1 MPSSRRSRN
10 LPLEDSLIPSSTS
23 SRSKK
28 PSSKAKADAAR
39 KARADAAARTIV
51 EAAAKAN
58 TAGAAVKAKG
68 HIIGN
73 SKAAKKAREA
83 HAAELQRRADA
94 ADRVRAQISQE
105 ERARSAEVAQFGEEE
120 TLRRRREERE
130 ARDIVDEL
138 PTSDI
143 EAMELED
150 RIADPTLKISACLR
164 VDKRLEWSTSVGTQA
179 SSSFNIWDFEQ
190 LLEDAISKRD
200 GHNKGWE
207 ITHRMVSVR
216 ASRSKATRKLQSI
229 DDFTEAEWNKVLEI
243 IASEAAIEYDVRI
256 ELQAESSKGKGSLKR
271 PLDVLSSDPLEPSS
285 PKATRITR
293 TDKLLDRAPIRA
305 DDLTAAGNFD
315 RELLHRWQ
323 CTDRA
328 CRNFNDWCFVDFAGK
343 QPHPTIALE
352 QSHRHRR

>member
-1 MPSSRRSRN
+1 MPSSRRSQN
-10 LPLEDSLIPSSTS
+10 LPLEDPLIPSSTS

-28 PSSKAKADAAR
+28 PSGKAKADAAGNAKADAAR
-39 KARADAAARTIV
+39 KAKADAAARTIV
-51 EAAAKAN
+51 EAATAKAN
-58 TAGAAVKAKG
+58 TAGAAAKANCPRNSKG

-83 HAAELQRRADA
+83 HAVELQRRADA

-105 ERARSAEVAQFGEEE
+105 KRARSAEVARFGEEE

-130 ARDIVDEL
+130 ARNTVDEL

-143 EAMELED
+143 EAMGLED

-207 ITHRMVSVR
+207 ITHRMVIVR

-229 DDFTEAEWNKVLEI
+229 DDFTEAEWNKVLEV
-243 IASEAAIEYDVRI
+243 IASEGAIEYDVRI
-256 ELQAESSKGKGSLKR
+256 ELQAESLKGKSSLKR
-271 PLDVLSSDPLEPSS
+271 SLDVLSSDPLEPSS

-293 TDKLLDRAPIRA
+293 TDKLLDRVRIRA
-305 DDLTAAGNFD
+305 DSLAAAGNFD

-323 CTDRA
+323 CNDKQ
-328 CRNFNDWCFVDFAGK
+328 CRNLNG
-343 QPHPTIALE
+343 
-352 QSHRHRR
+352 